1 LRIEGNGSRRI
12 VSQDH
17 LNRQRLEKL
26 NHAFFGLNREFYGSG
41 FMPLFIPVLA
51 AGKLR
56 RI

>member
-1 LRIEGNGSRRI
+1 MEAAELFRRITLIASGSR
-12 VSQDH
+12 
-17 LNRQRLEKL
+17 KL